1 MKTLDIINID
11 NELGKIEDNIILEV
25 GKWRGIGIDE
35 VKTYYYI
42 DSNYDLYYKEIRDN
56 EKTILIKH
64 LNESDK
70 NLLNKLI
77 EDYFIKREY
86 YDNIDPFILSGERVY
101 IKDNINEYKIY
112 NNTNLTNKV
121 LDYIDEIDN

>member
-25 GKWRGIGIDE
+25 GKWRDIGIDE

-42 DSNYDLYYKEIRDN
+42 DNNYDLYYREIRDN

-70 NLLNKLI
+70 NLLTKLI

-86 YDNIDPFILSGERVY
+86 YDNIDPFILSGERLY
-101 IKDNINEYKIY
+101 IKDNLN
-112 NNTNLTNKV
+112 
-121 LDYIDEIDN
+121 

>member
-42 DSNYDLYYKEIRDN
+42 DNNYDLYYKEIRDN
-56 EKTILIKH
+56 EK
-64 LNESDK
+64 
-70 NLLNKLI
+70 
-77 EDYFIKREY
+77 
-86 YDNIDPFILSGERVY
+86 
-101 IKDNINEYKIY
+101 KDNLNEYKIY

>member
-42 DSNYDLYYKEIRDN
+42 DNNYDLYYKEIRDN

-70 NLLNKLI
+70 NLLTKLI

-101 IKDNINEYKIY
+101 IKDNLNEYKIY
-112 NNTNLTNKV
+112 NNTNLTN
-121 LDYIDEIDN
+121 

>member
-25 GKWRGIGIDE
+25 GKWRGIGTDE

-42 DSNYDLYYKEIRDN
+42 DNNYDLYYKEIRDN

-77 EDYFIKREY
+77 EDYIIKREY

-101 IKDNINEYKIY
+101 IKDNLNEYKIY

>member
-1 MKTLDIINID
+1 MKTFDIINID

-42 DSNYDLYYKEIRDN
+42 DNNYDLYYKEIRDN

-101 IKDNINEYKIY
+101 IKDNLNEYKIY

>member
-25 GKWRGIGIDE
+25 GKWRDIGIDE

-42 DSNYDLYYKEIRDN
+42 DNNYDLYYREIRDN

-70 NLLNKLI
+70 NLLTKLI

-101 IKDNINEYKIY
+101 LKDNINEYKIY